1 MERRRDI
8 ARAAAYVAARRG
20 ELGLTQVA
28 FAQAS
33 GIDVKTVYNLES
45 ASRWPQARNRSAI
58 ESGLGWQAG
67 DLQRIAEG
75 GEPTPPLRQAGTP
88 PQETAPVQRW
98 FLSELRRRKVS
109 LDDLTTTLQS
119 LRVIAEHNGQ
129 TLAELLLESG
139 LVGRDELSVRD
150 ETSPLKDAITRFHSE
165 VEGITASPHL
175 SARQRRQIEDRAAE
189 ELQRIREEI
198 GGDA

>member
-20 ELGLTQVA
+20 ELRLTQIA
-28 FAQAS
+28 FAKAS

-45 ASRWPQARNRSAI
+45 ASRWPQARNRTAI

-67 DLQRIAEG
+67 DLQHVAEG
-75 GEPTPPLRQAGTP
+75 GEPTPPLRRPGSP
-88 PQETAPVQRW
+88 PSASAPVQRW
-98 FLSELRRRKVS
+98 FMGELRRRNMS
-109 LDDLTTTLQS
+109 LDDLTAALS
-119 LRVIAEHNGQ
+119 ALRVIADHNGQ

-139 LVGRDELSVRD
+139 MVDADEMVVRD
-150 ETSPLKDAITRFHSE
+150 QPRPGQDAIAEFHRG
-165 VEGITASPHL
+165 VEEITASPHL
-175 SARQRRQIEDRAAE
+175 SSRQRRDIEDRAAE
-189 ELQRIREEI
+189 RLHEIREEN